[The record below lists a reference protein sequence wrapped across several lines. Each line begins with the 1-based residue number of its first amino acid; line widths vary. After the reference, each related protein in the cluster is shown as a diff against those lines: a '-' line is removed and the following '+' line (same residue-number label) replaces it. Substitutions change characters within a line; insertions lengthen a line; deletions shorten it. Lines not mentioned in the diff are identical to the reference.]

1 MSRAKILRWMLLSG
15 VGAFIWNAALPPV
28 EPMDDLGAPL
38 LELLGDNEIA
48 NPVIDGILEHM
59 VSFAAVVP
67 PGCSLER
74 TGLARLQAQFT
85 KDGIQLGADS
95 ASMLRD

>member
-48 NPVIDGILEHM
+48 NPVIDGILEIGGDVM
-59 VSFAAVVP
+59 DFLIRMI
-67 PGCSLER
+67 PG
-74 TGLARLQAQFT
+74 
-85 KDGIQLGADS
+85 I
-95 ASMLRD
+95 